1 MVFGWGKKKQEE
13 YVERIPQEKEV
24 QLSDVPKIVTELNEL
39 RKSQII
45 SEIKHLRNNTGPLMD
60 ELMQIGNV
68 LDKDNLKV
76 DDIDIHLSTIVIR
89 GKKQVIDVIKK
100 NVVYLPEISSIDDA
114 KKLNSLLNQI
124 LKKLG
129 DVLGRQ
135 TRVIHIFA
143 KKYANQLKRNLE
155 VMNNNNS
162 EIHNLLK
169 NYDSEQSASDEI
181 TNTLNQIKTLKESQL
196 EKNQKI
202 DKANQSVESFDE
214 KITSIQNSIAEIKSS
229 ENYKKYL
236 DMRNTLDAF
245 TAQKSKIKN
254 EVDTQF
260 TKISRPL
267 SRYEY
272 GSALDKEQKN
282 LLTRLIKNPLEV
294 LTPQNK
300 DSIILILEN
309 VRKGI
314 SSGSISVKD
323 IDKSLSYITETEETL
338 DNFVTQILEYLEKK
352 GLLEK
357 KEKYEYS
364 VPFGDRSGE
373 ILEPF
378 LTDQWFV
385 DAKKLSKEAIKA
397 VKEKKISFLP
407 QSWEKIYFDWLENIQ
422 PWCIS
427 RQIWWGHKIP
437 IWYGPDNKP
446 FAGMNKKDVLNKAE
460 KFYKKKVDLIQDQD
474 VLDTWFSS
482 SLWPFSTLGWPD
494 ETKEYKKYYPTDL
507 LITGFDIIFFW
518 VARMIMMGLFFTKKP
533 PFKEVYIHALIRDEK
548 GQKMSKSKGNVID
561 PLELTNKYGADALR
575 FTLSSLASPG
585 RDIKL
590 STQKVESSR
599 NFATKI
605 WNASRYILLNDCKIN
620 KSFKTENFN
629 NVDNQW
635 IIQKVILLIQAIVLA
650 L

>member
-24 QLSDVPKIVTELNEL
+24 QLSDVHKIVAELNEL
-39 RKSQII
+39 RKSQTI
-45 SEIKHLRNNTGPLMD
+45 SEIMHLRNNTGPLMD
-60 ELMQIGNV
+60 DLMQIGNV

-76 DDIDIHLSTIVIR
+76 DDIDTHLSTIVIR

-181 TNTLNQIKTLKESQL
+181 TNTLNQIKTLKETHL

-202 DKANQSVESFDE
+202 DNTNQSIQSLDE
-214 KITSIQNSIAEIKSS
+214 KITSIQNSISEIKSS

-236 DMRNTLDAF
+236 DMKNTLDAF
-245 TAQKSKIKN
+245 STQKSKIKN

-272 GSALDKEQKN
+272 GSSLDKEQKN
-282 LLTRLIKNPLEV
+282 LLTRLIKDPFEV
-294 LTPQNK
+294 LTKQNK

-323 IDKSLSYITETEETL
+323 LDKSLSYITETEEIL
-338 DNFVTQILEYLEKK
+338 DNFVKQISEYLEKHEK
-352 GLLEK
+352 MENDLNSLNPDELVSLEQELTKNTSFKEDSQLKSETFQGEVNEIDSKIPQLVSEIEK
-357 KEKYEYS
+357 KLRHFSNTEYT
-364 VPFGDRSGE
+364 V
-373 ILEPF
+373 
-378 LTDQWFV
+378 
-385 DAKKLSKEAIKA
+385 LS
-397 VKEKKISFLP
+397 
-407 QSWEKIYFDWLENIQ
+407 
-422 PWCIS
+422 
-427 RQIWWGHKIP
+427 H
-437 IWYGPDNKP
+437 
-446 FAGMNKKDVLNKAE
+446 
-460 KFYKKKVDLIQDQD
+460 
-474 VLDTWFSS
+474 
-482 SLWPFSTLGWPD
+482 
-494 ETKEYKKYYPTDL
+494 
-507 LITGFDIIFFW
+507 
-518 VARMIMMGLFFTKKP
+518 
-533 PFKEVYIHALIRDEK
+533 
-548 GQKMSKSKGNVID
+548 
-561 PLELTNKYGADALR
+561 
-575 FTLSSLASPG
+575 
-585 RDIKL
+585 
-590 STQKVESSR
+590 
-599 NFATKI
+599 
-605 WNASRYILLNDCKIN
+605 
-620 KSFKTENFN
+620 
-629 NVDNQW
+629 
-635 IIQKVILLIQAIVLA
+635 
-650 L
+650 

>member
-1 MVFGWGKKKQEE
+1 MVFGWGKKKQDEKF
-13 YVERIPQEKEV
+13 VVKTPQEKEV
-24 QLSDVPKIVTELNEL
+24 QLSNVHKIVAELNEL
-39 RKSQII
+39 RKSQTV

-100 NVVYLPEISSIDDA
+100 DVVNLPEISSIDDA

-143 KKYANQLKRNLE
+143 KKYANQLKDNLE
-155 VMNNNNS
+155 VMNKNHS
-162 EIHNLLK
+162 EIRKLLK

-214 KITSIQNSIAEIKSS
+214 KITSNQNSIEEIKSS
-229 ENYKKYL
+229 KNYKKYL
-236 DMRNTLDAF
+236 DLKNTLDVF
-245 TAQKSKIKN
+245 STQKSKIKN

-282 LLTRLIKNPLEV
+282 LLTRLIKDPFEV
-294 LTPQNK
+294 LIPQNK

-323 IDKSLSYITETEETL
+323 VDKSLSYITETEEIL
-338 DNFVTQILEYLEKK
+338 DNFVKQISEYLEKHEK
-352 GLLEK
+352 MENDLNSLYPNEFVSLEQELAKNTSFKEDSQLKSETFQGEMKEIDSKIPQLVSEIEK
-357 KEKYEYS
+357 KLRHFSNTEY
-364 VPFGDRSGE
+364 
-373 ILEPF
+373 
-378 LTDQWFV
+378 T
-385 DAKKLSKEAIKA
+385 
-397 VKEKKISFLP
+397 
-407 QSWEKIYFDWLENIQ
+407 
-422 PWCIS
+422 
-427 RQIWWGHKIP
+427 
-437 IWYGPDNKP
+437 
-446 FAGMNKKDVLNKAE
+446 VL
-460 KFYKKKVDLIQDQD
+460 L
-474 VLDTWFSS
+474 
-482 SLWPFSTLGWPD
+482 
-494 ETKEYKKYYPTDL
+494 
-507 LITGFDIIFFW
+507 
-518 VARMIMMGLFFTKKP
+518 
-533 PFKEVYIHALIRDEK
+533 H
-548 GQKMSKSKGNVID
+548 
-561 PLELTNKYGADALR
+561 
-575 FTLSSLASPG
+575 
-585 RDIKL
+585 
-590 STQKVESSR
+590 
-599 NFATKI
+599 
-605 WNASRYILLNDCKIN
+605 
-620 KSFKTENFN
+620 
-629 NVDNQW
+629 
-635 IIQKVILLIQAIVLA
+635 
-650 L
+650 

>member
-39 RKSQII
+39 RKSQTI

-60 ELMQIGNV
+60 DLMQIGNV

-100 NVVYLPEISSIDDA
+100 NVVNLPEISSIDDA

-162 EIHNLLK
+162 EIRKLLK

-181 TNTLNQIKTLKESQL
+181 ANILNQIKTLKESQL

-214 KITSIQNSIAEIKSS
+214 KITSIQNSIEEIKSS
-229 ENYKKYL
+229 KNYKKYL
-236 DMRNTLDAF
+236 DLKNTLDVF
-245 TAQKSKIKN
+245 STQKSKIKN

-323 IDKSLSYITETEETL
+323 VDKSLSYITETEEIL
-338 DNFVTQILEYLEKK
+338 DNFVKQILEYLEKHEK
-352 GLLEK
+352 MENDLNSLYPNELVSLEQELAKNTSFKEDSQLKSETFQGEINEIDSKIPQLVSEIEK
-357 KEKYEYS
+357 KLRHFSNTEYT
-364 VPFGDRSGE
+364 V
-373 ILEPF
+373 
-378 LTDQWFV
+378 
-385 DAKKLSKEAIKA
+385 LS
-397 VKEKKISFLP
+397 
-407 QSWEKIYFDWLENIQ
+407 
-422 PWCIS
+422 
-427 RQIWWGHKIP
+427 H
-437 IWYGPDNKP
+437 
-446 FAGMNKKDVLNKAE
+446 
-460 KFYKKKVDLIQDQD
+460 
-474 VLDTWFSS
+474 
-482 SLWPFSTLGWPD
+482 
-494 ETKEYKKYYPTDL
+494 
-507 LITGFDIIFFW
+507 
-518 VARMIMMGLFFTKKP
+518 
-533 PFKEVYIHALIRDEK
+533 
-548 GQKMSKSKGNVID
+548 
-561 PLELTNKYGADALR
+561 
-575 FTLSSLASPG
+575 
-585 RDIKL
+585 
-590 STQKVESSR
+590 
-599 NFATKI
+599 
-605 WNASRYILLNDCKIN
+605 
-620 KSFKTENFN
+620 
-629 NVDNQW
+629 
-635 IIQKVILLIQAIVLA
+635 
-650 L
+650 